1 MIELTRING
10 GHVTVNNE
18 LIVTVEETP
27 DTLLTFTNGQKL
39 LVRESR
45 QDVIRLVKEY
55 EREIRT
61 GLQ

>member
-10 GHVTVNNE
+10 GHVTVNKD

-39 LVRESR
+39 LVKESR

-55 EREIRT
+55 EKEIRA
-61 GLQ
+61 GL

>member
-39 LVRESR
+39 LVKESR
-45 QDVIRLVKEY
+45 QEVIRLVKEY
-55 EREIRT
+55 EREIRA
-61 GLQ
+61 GL